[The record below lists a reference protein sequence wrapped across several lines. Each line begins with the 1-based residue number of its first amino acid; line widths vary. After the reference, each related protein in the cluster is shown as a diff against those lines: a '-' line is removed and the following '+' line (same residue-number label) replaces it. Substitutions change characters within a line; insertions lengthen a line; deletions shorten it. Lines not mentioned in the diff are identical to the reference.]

1 MDNQHRKIGGYRE
14 LDQSPID
21 LINQIKSNGNELGE
35 AVAVIEQIPD
45 IDKRAVAIAKTHLQ
59 TGLMWLIRAIAKP
72 EGF

>member
-14 LDQSPID
+14 LDQATID

-35 AVAVIEQIPD
+35 AVAVIERISD